1 MYDIAKTIGS
11 DIQSWLTSLLQ
22 GHPLSQHF
30 VCKWDGCHLLVAT
43 HWSIIMSYSTRCLKN
58 KVSHFARRRTA
69 DSLLEIKSEILP
81 IDYFINKKFESSQL
95 SNIYRISSSET
106 SSTSYVVNQK
116 WEVGTLIIRLLYERA
131 YE

>member
-1 MYDIAKTIGS
+1 
-11 DIQSWLTSLLQ
+11 
-22 GHPLSQHF
+22 
-30 VCKWDGCHLLVAT
+30 
-43 HWSIIMSYSTRCLKN
+43 MSYSTRCLKN

-69 DSLLEIKSEILP
+69 DLLLEIKSEILP

-95 SNIYRISSSET
+95 SNIYIYIYIYTISSLET

-116 WEVGTLIIRLLYERA
+116 REVGTLIIRLLYERA